1 MGVMIGHERAA
12 GAGQL
17 RLWAF
22 NSCALK
28 RLPSRGRLWIM
39 IRLCNTAL
47 RLGTRVRMVFA
58 T

>member
-1 MGVMIGHERAA
+1 MIGHERAA